1 MQYLYLP
8 KVTKSLLVIKQN
20 EMKKTLITGATGSL
34 GQLLVSALKSKADA
48 SNIAVLV
55 RDTAKDIVKDYE
67 SQGLDIRV
75 SDYENTDK
83 LKVAFEGIEQV
94 FLISGSDLDAR
105 LQQHKNVIEAAIAA
119 NVKHIFYTS
128 SVRKTESKDAPLD
141 AVISGHAKTEEAILN
156 SGLDYTILRHNLY
169 SEVVP
174 MFIGD
179 KEQLLKTKAIYL
191 PTENGKV
198 AFIPRKDFA
207 EAEANIIVSPE
218 DYRNKIYEFNGSTLF
233 SFEEISEILTDI
245 LGEKIAYV
253 SPKVDEFE
261 SQMKTAGLPDPIVGM
276 LSMFSQGIANGEFN
290 FEKTDI
296 EKVLGRKSQSL
307 KDFLSQVYA

>member
-1 MQYLYLP
+1 
-8 KVTKSLLVIKQN
+8 
-20 EMKKTLITGATGSL
+20 MKKTLITGATGSL
-34 GQLLVSALKSKADA
+34 GQLLVNALKSKTEV

-55 RDTAKDIVKDYE
+55 RDTEKDIVKEYQ

-75 SDYENTDK
+75 SDYENLEK
-83 LKVAFEGIEQV
+83 LTAAFEGIEQV
-94 FLISGSDLDAR
+94 FLISGNDLGAR
-105 LQQHKNVIEAAIAA
+105 LQQHKNVIEAAKAA

-128 SVRKTESKDAPLD
+128 SVRKTESKDAPLNP
-141 AVISGHAKTEEAILN
+141 VISGHAQTEEAILN

-174 MFIGD
+174 MFIRD
-179 KEQLLKTKAIYL
+179 KEQLLKTKSVYL

-198 AFIPRKDFA
+198 AFVPRKDFA
-207 EAEANIIVSPE
+207 EAEANILVSPE
-218 DYRNKIYEFNGSTLF
+218 DYTNKIYEFNGSEQV
-233 SFEEISEILTDI
+233 SFEEISEILTEV

-261 SQMKTAGLPDPIVGM
+261 SQMKAAGLPDPIVGM
-276 LSMFSQGIANGEFN
+276 LSMFSQGVANGEFN

-296 EKVLGRKSQSL
+296 EKALGRKTQTL
-307 KDFLSQVYA
+307 KEFLGEVYA

>member
-1 MQYLYLP
+1 
-8 KVTKSLLVIKQN
+8 
-20 EMKKTLITGATGSL
+20 MKKTLITGATGSL
-34 GQLLVSALKSKADA
+34 GQLLVNALKSKTEV

-55 RDTAKDIVKDYE
+55 RDTEKDIVKEYQ

-75 SDYENTDK
+75 SDYENLDK
-83 LKVAFEGIEQV
+83 LTAAFEGIEQV
-94 FLISGSDLDAR
+94 FLISGNDLGAR
-105 LQQHKNVIEAAIAA
+105 LQQHKNVVEAAKAA

-141 AVISGHAKTEEAILN
+141 PVVSGHAQTEEAILN

-179 KEQLLKTKAIYL
+179 KEQLLKTKSVYL

-198 AFIPRKDFA
+198 AFVPRKDFA
-207 EAEANIIVSPE
+207 EAEANILVSPE
-218 DYRNKIYEFNGSTLF
+218 DYTNKIYEFNGSQQV
-233 SFEEISEILTDI
+233 SFEEISEILTDV

-261 SQMKTAGLPDPIVGM
+261 SQMKAAGLPDPIVGM
-276 LSMFSQGIANGEFN
+276 LSMFSQGVANGEFN

-296 EKVLGRKSQSL
+296 EKALGRKTQTL
-307 KDFLSQVYA
+307 KEFLGEVYA

>member
-1 MQYLYLP
+1 
-8 KVTKSLLVIKQN
+8 
-20 EMKKTLITGATGSL
+20 MKKTLITGATGSL
-34 GQLLVSALKSKADA
+34 GQLLVNALKSKTEV

-55 RDTAKDIVKDYE
+55 RDTEKDIVKEYQ

-75 SDYENTDK
+75 ADYENLEK
-83 LKVAFEGIEQV
+83 LTAAFKRIEQV
-94 FLISGSDLDAR
+94 FLISGNDLGAR
-105 LQQHKNVIEAAIAA
+105 IQQHKNVVEAAKAA

-128 SVRKTESKDAPLD
+128 SVRKTESKDAPLNP
-141 AVISGHAKTEEAILN
+141 VISGHAQTEEAILN

-174 MFIGD
+174 MFIRD
-179 KEQLLKTKAIYL
+179 KEQLLKTKSVYL

-198 AFIPRKDFA
+198 AFVPRKDFA
-207 EAEANIIVSPE
+207 EAEANILVSPE
-218 DYRNKIYEFNGSTLF
+218 DYTNKIYEFNGSEQV
-233 SFEEISEILTDI
+233 SFEEISEILTEV

-261 SQMKTAGLPDPIVGM
+261 SQMKAAGLPDPIVGM
-276 LSMFSQGIANGEFN
+276 LSMFSQGVANGEFN

-296 EKVLGRKSQSL
+296 EKALGRKTQTL
-307 KDFLSQVYA
+307 KEFLGEVYA

>member
-1 MQYLYLP
+1 
-8 KVTKSLLVIKQN
+8 
-20 EMKKTLITGATGSL
+20 MKKTLITGATGSL
-34 GQLLVSALKSKADA
+34 GQLLVSALKNKTAA

-55 RDTAKDIVKDYE
+55 RDTEKDIVKDYE

-75 SDYENTDK
+75 SDYENLEK
-83 LKVAFEGIEQV
+83 LKTAFEGIEQV
-94 FLISGSDLDAR
+94 FLISGNDLGAR
-105 LQQHKNVIEAAIAA
+105 LQQHKNVIEAAKAA

-141 AVISGHAKTEEAILN
+141 PVISGHALTEEAIIN

-179 KEQLLKTKAIYL
+179 KEQLLKTKTIYL

-198 AFIPRKDFA
+198 AFVPRKDFA
-207 EAEANIIVSPE
+207 EAEANILVSPE
-218 DYRNKIYEFNGSTLF
+218 EYTNKIYEFNGSEQV
-233 SFEEISEILTDI
+233 SFEEISEILTEI
-245 LGEKIAYV
+245 LGEKVVYV

-261 SQMKTAGLPDPIVGM
+261 SQMKAAGLPDEIVGM

-296 EKVLGRKSQSL
+296 EKAVGRKTQTV
-307 KDFLSQVYA
+307 KEFLGEVYA

>member
-1 MQYLYLP
+1 
-8 KVTKSLLVIKQN
+8 
-20 EMKKTLITGATGSL
+20 MKKTLITGATGSL
-34 GQLLVSALKSKADA
+34 GQLLVNALKSKTEV

-55 RDTAKDIVKDYE
+55 RDTEKDIVKEYQ

-75 SDYENTDK
+75 SDYENLDK
-83 LKVAFEGIEQV
+83 LTAAFEGIEQV
-94 FLISGSDLDAR
+94 FLISGNDLGAR
-105 LQQHKNVIEAAIAA
+105 LQQHKNVVEAAKAA
-119 NVKHIFYTS
+119 NVKHVFYTS

-141 AVISGHAKTEEAILN
+141 PVISGHAQTEEAILN

-179 KEQLLKTKAIYL
+179 KEQLLKTKSVYL

-198 AFIPRKDFA
+198 AFVPRKDFA
-207 EAEANIIVSPE
+207 EAEANILVSPE
-218 DYRNKIYEFNGSTLF
+218 DYTNKIYEFNGSEQV
-233 SFEEISEILTDI
+233 SFEEISEILTDV

-261 SQMKTAGLPDPIVGM
+261 SQMKAAGLPDPIVGM
-276 LSMFSQGIANGEFN
+276 LSMFSQGVANGEFN

-296 EKVLGRKSQSL
+296 EKALGRKTQTL
-307 KDFLSQVYA
+307 KEFLGEVYA

>member
-1 MQYLYLP
+1 
-8 KVTKSLLVIKQN
+8 
-20 EMKKTLITGATGSL
+20 MKKTLITGATGSL
-34 GQLLVSALKSKADA
+34 GQLLVNALKSKTEV

-55 RDTAKDIVKDYE
+55 RDTEKDIVKEYQ

-75 SDYENTDK
+75 SDYENLEK
-83 LKVAFEGIEQV
+83 LTAAFKGIEQV
-94 FLISGSDLDAR
+94 FLISGNDLGAR
-105 LQQHKNVIEAAIAA
+105 LQQHKNVVEAAKAA

-141 AVISGHAKTEEAILN
+141 PVVSGHAQTEEAILN

-179 KEQLLKTKAIYL
+179 KEQLLKTKSVYL

-198 AFIPRKDFA
+198 AFVPRKDFA
-207 EAEANIIVSPE
+207 EAEANILISPE
-218 DYRNKIYEFNGSTLF
+218 DYTNKIYEFNGSEQV
-233 SFEEISEILTDI
+233 SFEEISEILTEI

-261 SQMKTAGLPDPIVGM
+261 SQMKAAGLPDPIVGM
-276 LSMFSQGIANGEFN
+276 LSMFSQGVANGEFN

-296 EKVLGRKSQSL
+296 EKALGRKTQTL
-307 KDFLSQVYA
+307 KEFLGEVYA

>member
-1 MQYLYLP
+1 
-8 KVTKSLLVIKQN
+8 
-20 EMKKTLITGATGSL
+20 MKKTLITGATGSL
-34 GQLLVSALKSKADA
+34 GQLLVNALKSKTEV

-55 RDTAKDIVKDYE
+55 RDTEKDIVKEYQ

-75 SDYENTDK
+75 ADYENLDK
-83 LKVAFEGIEQV
+83 LTAAFEGIEQV
-94 FLISGSDLDAR
+94 FLISGNDLGAR
-105 LQQHKNVIEAAIAA
+105 LQQHKNVIEASKAA

-141 AVISGHAKTEEAILN
+141 PVISGHAQTEEAILN

-179 KEQLLKTKAIYL
+179 KEQLLKTKSVYL

-198 AFIPRKDFA
+198 AFVPRKDFA
-207 EAEANIIVSPE
+207 EAEANILVSPE
-218 DYRNKIYEFNGSTLF
+218 DYTNKIYEFNGSEQV
-233 SFEEISEILTDI
+233 SFEEISEILTEFLD
-245 LGEKIAYV
+245 EKIAYV

-261 SQMKTAGLPDPIVGM
+261 SQMKAAGLPDPIVGM
-276 LSMFSQGIANGEFN
+276 LSMFSQGVANGEFN

-296 EKVLGRKSQSL
+296 EKALGRKTQTL
-307 KDFLSQVYA
+307 KEFLGEVYA

>member
-1 MQYLYLP
+1 
-8 KVTKSLLVIKQN
+8 
-20 EMKKTLITGATGSL
+20 MKKTLITGATGSL
-34 GQLLVSALKSKADA
+34 GQLLVNALKSKTEV

-55 RDTAKDIVKDYE
+55 RDTEKDIVKEYQ

-75 SDYENTDK
+75 SDYENLDK
-83 LKVAFEGIEQV
+83 LTAAFEGIEQV
-94 FLISGSDLDAR
+94 FLISGNDLGAR
-105 LQQHKNVIEAAIAA
+105 LQQHKNVVEAAKAA

-141 AVISGHAKTEEAILN
+141 PVISGHAQTEEAILN

-179 KEQLLKTKAIYL
+179 KEQLSKTKSVYL

-198 AFIPRKDFA
+198 AFVPRKDFA
-207 EAEANIIVSPE
+207 EAEANILISPE
-218 DYRNKIYEFNGSTLF
+218 DYTNKIYEFNGSQQV
-233 SFEEISEILTDI
+233 SFEEISEILTDV

-261 SQMKTAGLPDPIVGM
+261 SQMKAAGLPDPIVGM
-276 LSMFSQGIANGEFN
+276 LSMFSQGVANGEFN

-296 EKVLGRKSQSL
+296 EKALGRKTQTL
-307 KDFLSQVYA
+307 KEFLGEVYA

>member
-1 MQYLYLP
+1 
-8 KVTKSLLVIKQN
+8 
-20 EMKKTLITGATGSL
+20 MKKTLITGATGSL
-34 GQLLVSALKSKADA
+34 GQLLVNALKSKTEV

-55 RDTAKDIVKDYE
+55 RDTEKDIVKEYQT
-67 SQGLDIRV
+67 QGLDIRV
-75 SDYENTDK
+75 SDYENLDK
-83 LKVAFEGIEQV
+83 LTAAFEGIEQV
-94 FLISGSDLDAR
+94 FLISGNDLGAR
-105 LQQHKNVIEAAIAA
+105 LQQHKNVVEAAKAA

-141 AVISGHAKTEEAILN
+141 PVVSGHAQTEEAILN

-169 SEVVP
+169 SEVVL

-179 KEQLLKTKAIYL
+179 KEQLLKTKSVYL

-198 AFIPRKDFA
+198 AFVPRKDFA
-207 EAEANIIVSPE
+207 EAEANILISPE
-218 DYRNKIYEFNGSTLF
+218 DYTNKIYEFNGSQQV
-233 SFEEISEILTDI
+233 SFEEISEILTEI

-261 SQMKTAGLPDPIVGM
+261 SQMKAAGLPDPIVGM
-276 LSMFSQGIANGEFN
+276 LSMFSQGVANGEFN

-296 EKVLGRKSQSL
+296 EKALGRKTQTL
-307 KDFLSQVYA
+307 KEFLGEVYA

>member
-1 MQYLYLP
+1 
-8 KVTKSLLVIKQN
+8 
-20 EMKKTLITGATGSL
+20 MKKTLITGATGSL
-34 GQLLVSALKSKADA
+34 GQLLVNALKSKTEV

-55 RDTAKDIVKDYE
+55 RDTEKDIVKEYQT
-67 SQGLDIRV
+67 QGLDIRV
-75 SDYENTDK
+75 SDYENLDK
-83 LKVAFEGIEQV
+83 LTAAFEGIEQV
-94 FLISGSDLDAR
+94 FLISGNDLGAR
-105 LQQHKNVIEAAIAA
+105 LQQHKNVVEAAKAA

-141 AVISGHAKTEEAILN
+141 PVVSGHAQTEEAILN

-179 KEQLLKTKAIYL
+179 KEQLLKTKSVYL

-198 AFIPRKDFA
+198 AFVPRKDFA
-207 EAEANIIVSPE
+207 EAEANILVSPE
-218 DYRNKIYEFNGSTLF
+218 DYTNKIYEFNGSEQV
-233 SFEEISEILTDI
+233 SFEEISEILTDV

-261 SQMKTAGLPDPIVGM
+261 SQMKAAGLPDPIVGM
-276 LSMFSQGIANGEFN
+276 LSMFSQGVANGEFN

-296 EKVLGRKSQSL
+296 EKALGRKTQTL
-307 KDFLSQVYA
+307 KEFLGEVYA

>member
-141 AVISGHAKTEEAILN
+141 AVVSGHAQTEKAILN

-233 SFEEISEILTDI
+233 SFEEISEI
-245 LGEKIAYV
+245 
-253 SPKVDEFE
+253 
-261 SQMKTAGLPDPIVGM
+261 
-276 LSMFSQGIANGEFN
+276 
-290 FEKTDI
+290 
-296 EKVLGRKSQSL
+296 
-307 KDFLSQVYA
+307 

>member
-1 MQYLYLP
+1 
-8 KVTKSLLVIKQN
+8 
-20 EMKKTLITGATGSL
+20 MKKTLITGATGSL
-34 GQLLVSALKSKADA
+34 GQLLVNALKNKTEV

-55 RDTAKDIVKDYE
+55 RDTEKDIVKEYQ

-75 SDYENTDK
+75 SDYENLEK
-83 LKVAFEGIEQV
+83 LTAAFEGIEQV
-94 FLISGSDLDAR
+94 FLISGNDLGAR
-105 LQQHKNVIEAAIAA
+105 LQQHKNVVEAAKAA

-141 AVISGHAKTEEAILN
+141 PVVSGHAQTEEAILN

-169 SEVVP
+169 SEVVA

-179 KEQLLKTKAIYL
+179 KEQLLKTKSVYL

-198 AFIPRKDFA
+198 AFVPRKDFA
-207 EAEANIIVSPE
+207 EAEANILASPE
-218 DYRNKIYEFNGSTLF
+218 DYTNKIYEFNGCQQV
-233 SFEEISEILTDI
+233 SFEEISEILTDV

-261 SQMKTAGLPDPIVGM
+261 SQMKAAGLPDPIVGM
-276 LSMFSQGIANGEFN
+276 LSMFSQGVANGEFN

-296 EKVLGRKSQSL
+296 EKILGRKTQTL
-307 KDFLSQVYA
+307 KEFLGEVYA

>member
-1 MQYLYLP
+1 
-8 KVTKSLLVIKQN
+8 
-20 EMKKTLITGATGSL
+20 MKKTLITGATGSL
-34 GQLLVSALKSKADA
+34 GQLLVNALKSKTEV

-55 RDTAKDIVKDYE
+55 RDTEKDIVKEYQ

-75 SDYENTDK
+75 SDYENLDK
-83 LKVAFEGIEQV
+83 LTAAFKGIEQV
-94 FLISGSDLDAR
+94 FLISGNDLGAR
-105 LQQHKNVIEAAIAA
+105 LQQHKNVVEAAKAA

-141 AVISGHAKTEEAILN
+141 PVVSGHAQTEESILN

-179 KEQLLKTKAIYL
+179 KEQLLKTKSVYL

-198 AFIPRKDFA
+198 AFVPRKDFA
-207 EAEANIIVSPE
+207 EAEANILVSPE
-218 DYRNKIYEFNGSTLF
+218 DYTNKIYEFNGSEQV
-233 SFEEISEILTDI
+233 SFEDISEILTDV

-261 SQMKTAGLPDPIVGM
+261 SQMKAAGLPDPIVGM
-276 LSMFSQGIANGEFN
+276 LSMFSQGVANGEFN

-296 EKVLGRKSQSL
+296 EKALGRKTQTL
-307 KDFLSQVYA
+307 KEFLGEVYA

>member
-1 MQYLYLP
+1 
-8 KVTKSLLVIKQN
+8 
-20 EMKKTLITGATGSL
+20 MKKTLITGATGSL
-34 GQLLVSALKSKADA
+34 GQLLVNALKSKTEV

-55 RDTAKDIVKDYE
+55 RDTEKDIVKEYQ

-75 SDYENTDK
+75 ADYENLEK
-83 LKVAFEGIEQV
+83 LTAAFKGIEQV
-94 FLISGSDLDAR
+94 FLISGNDLGAR
-105 LQQHKNVIEAAIAA
+105 IQQHKNVVEAAKAA

-128 SVRKTESKDAPLD
+128 SVRKTESKDAPLNP
-141 AVISGHAKTEEAILN
+141 VISGHAQTEEAILN

-174 MFIGD
+174 MFIRD
-179 KEQLLKTKAIYL
+179 KEQLLKTKSVYL

-198 AFIPRKDFA
+198 AFVPRKDFA
-207 EAEANIIVSPE
+207 EAEANILVSPE
-218 DYRNKIYEFNGSTLF
+218 DYTNKIYEFNGSEQV
-233 SFEEISEILTDI
+233 SFEEISEILTEV

-261 SQMKTAGLPDPIVGM
+261 SQMKAAGLPDPIVGM
-276 LSMFSQGIANGEFN
+276 LSMFSQGVANGEFN

-296 EKVLGRKSQSL
+296 EKALGRKTQTL
-307 KDFLSQVYA
+307 KEFLGEVYA

>member
-1 MQYLYLP
+1 
-8 KVTKSLLVIKQN
+8 
-20 EMKKTLITGATGSL
+20 MKKTLITGATGSL
-34 GQLLVSALKSKADA
+34 GQLLVNALKSKTDA

-55 RDTAKDIVKDYE
+55 RDTEKDIVQEYQ
-67 SQGLDIRV
+67 SHGLDIRV

-83 LKVAFEGIEQV
+83 LKTAFEGIEQV
-94 FLISGSDLDAR
+94 FLISGNDLGAR
-105 LQQHKNVIEAAIAA
+105 LQQHKNVIEAAKTA

-141 AVISGHAKTEEAILN
+141 PVISGHAQTEEAIIK

-179 KEQLLKTKAIYL
+179 KEQLLKTKTIYL

-198 AFIPRKDFA
+198 TFVPRKDFA
-207 EAEANIIVSPE
+207 EAEANILIAPE
-218 DYRNKIYEFNGSTLF
+218 DHQNKIYELNGSEQV
-233 SFEEISEILTDI
+233 SFEEISEILSAI
-245 LGEKIAYV
+245 LEEKITYV

-261 SQMKTAGLPDPIVGM
+261 SQMKAAGLPNEIVGM

-296 EKVLGRKSQSL
+296 EKVLGRKTQTV
-307 KDFLSQVYA
+307 KAFLGEVYA

>member
-1 MQYLYLP
+1 
-8 KVTKSLLVIKQN
+8 
-20 EMKKTLITGATGSL
+20 MKKTLITGATGSL
-34 GQLLVSALKSKADA
+34 GQLLVNALKSKTEV

-55 RDTAKDIVKDYE
+55 RDTEKDIVKEYQ

-75 SDYENTDK
+75 SDYENLDK
-83 LKVAFEGIEQV
+83 LTAAFEGIEQV
-94 FLISGSDLDAR
+94 FLISGNDLGAR
-105 LQQHKNVIEAAIAA
+105 LQQHKNVVEAAKAA

-141 AVISGHAKTEEAILN
+141 PVVSGHAQTEESILN

-179 KEQLLKTKAIYL
+179 KEQLLKTKSVYL

-198 AFIPRKDFA
+198 AFVPRKDFA
-207 EAEANIIVSPE
+207 EAEANILVSPE
-218 DYRNKIYEFNGSTLF
+218 DYTNKIYEFNGSEQV
-233 SFEEISEILTDI
+233 SFEDISEILTDV

-261 SQMKTAGLPDPIVGM
+261 SQMKAAGLPDPIVGM
-276 LSMFSQGIANGEFN
+276 LSMFSQGVANGEFN

-296 EKVLGRKSQSL
+296 EKALGRKTQTL
-307 KDFLSQVYA
+307 KEFLGEVYA

>member
-1 MQYLYLP
+1 
-8 KVTKSLLVIKQN
+8 
-20 EMKKTLITGATGSL
+20 MKKTLITGATGSL
-34 GQLLVSALKSKADA
+34 GQLLVNALKSKTEV

-55 RDTAKDIVKDYE
+55 RDTEKDIVKEYQ
-67 SQGLDIRV
+67 SQGLDIRF
-75 SDYENTDK
+75 SDYENLDK
-83 LKVAFEGIEQV
+83 LTAAFEGIEQV
-94 FLISGSDLDAR
+94 FLISGNDLGAR
-105 LQQHKNVIEAAIAA
+105 LQQHKNVVEAAKAA

-141 AVISGHAKTEEAILN
+141 PVVSGHAQTEEAILN

-179 KEQLLKTKAIYL
+179 KEQLLKTKSVYL

-198 AFIPRKDFA
+198 AFVPRKDFA
-207 EAEANIIVSPE
+207 EAEANILVSPE
-218 DYRNKIYEFNGSTLF
+218 DYTNKIYEFNGSEQV
-233 SFEEISEILTDI
+233 SFEEISEILTDV

-261 SQMKTAGLPDPIVGM
+261 SQMKAAGLPDPIVGM
-276 LSMFSQGIANGEFN
+276 LSMFSQGVANGEFN

-296 EKVLGRKSQSL
+296 EKALGRKTQTL
-307 KDFLSQVYA
+307 KEFLGEVYA

>member
-1 MQYLYLP
+1 
-8 KVTKSLLVIKQN
+8 
-20 EMKKTLITGATGSL
+20 MKKTLITGATGSL
-34 GQLLVSALKSKADA
+34 GQLLVNALKSKTEV

-55 RDTAKDIVKDYE
+55 RDTEKDIVKEYQ

-75 SDYENTDK
+75 ADYENLEK
-83 LKVAFEGIEQV
+83 LTAAFEGIEQV
-94 FLISGSDLDAR
+94 FLISGNDLGAR
-105 LQQHKNVIEAAIAA
+105 LQQHKNVVEAAKAA

-141 AVISGHAKTEEAILN
+141 PVVSGHAQTEEAILN

-179 KEQLLKTKAIYL
+179 KEQLLKTKSVYL

-198 AFIPRKDFA
+198 AFVPRKDFA
-207 EAEANIIVSPE
+207 EAEANILVSPE
-218 DYRNKIYEFNGSTLF
+218 DYTNKIYEFNGSEQV
-233 SFEEISEILTDI
+233 SFEEISEILTEV

-261 SQMKTAGLPDPIVGM
+261 SQMKAAGLPDPIVGM
-276 LSMFSQGIANGEFN
+276 LSMFSQGVANGEFN
-290 FEKTDI
+290 FDKTDI
-296 EKVLGRKSQSL
+296 EKALGRKTQTL
-307 KDFLSQVYA
+307 KEFLGEVYA

>member
-1 MQYLYLP
+1 
-8 KVTKSLLVIKQN
+8 
-20 EMKKTLITGATGSL
+20 MKKTLITGATGSL
-34 GQLLVSALKSKADA
+34 GQLLVNALKSKTEV

-55 RDTAKDIVKDYE
+55 RDTEKDIVKEYQ

-75 SDYENTDK
+75 SDYENLEK
-83 LKVAFEGIEQV
+83 LTAAFKGIEQV
-94 FLISGSDLDAR
+94 FLISGNDLGAR
-105 LQQHKNVIEAAIAA
+105 LQQHKNVVEAAKAA

-141 AVISGHAKTEEAILN
+141 PVVSGHAQTEEAILN

-179 KEQLLKTKAIYL
+179 KEQLLKTKSVYL

-198 AFIPRKDFA
+198 AFVPRKDFA
-207 EAEANIIVSPE
+207 EAEANILVSPE
-218 DYRNKIYEFNGSTLF
+218 DYTNKIYEFNGSEQV
-233 SFEEISEILTDI
+233 SFEEISEILTDV

-261 SQMKTAGLPDPIVGM
+261 SQMKAAGLPDPIVGM
-276 LSMFSQGIANGEFN
+276 LSMFSQGVANGEFN

-296 EKVLGRKSQSL
+296 EKALGRKTQTL
-307 KDFLSQVYA
+307 KEFLGEVYA